1 MRLKAHI
8 SAFRESDDGE
18 ETRIGRRIPA
28 ITTQFRADFSLD
40 IEATRKVAAA
50 LVADGVSGL
59 IACGTVG
66 ENNALSR
73 DEKLAVMEVLK
84 DAAGGRIPVIAGVAE
99 YTTAQARELA
109 LEAQRLCIDGLMV
122 LPAIV
127 YSAKPRETLAH
138 FRTIA
143 SASDL
148 PIMI

>member
-1 MRLKAHI
+1 MAKNPAW
-8 SAFRESDDGE
+8 AGVF
-18 ETRIGRRIPA
+18 PA

-73 DEKLAVMEVLK
+73 DEKLAVMEALK

-109 LEAQRLCIDGLMV
+109 LEAQRLRIDGLMV

-127 YSAKPRETLAH
+127 YSAKPRETLALPYNRFCERPADH
-138 FRTIA
+138 
-143 SASDL
+143 DL
-148 PIMI
+148 EQPAAL

>member
-73 DEKLAVMEVLK
+73 DEKLAVMEALK
-84 DAAGGRIPVIAGVAE
+84 DAAGGRSS
-99 YTTAQARELA
+99 
-109 LEAQRLCIDGLMV
+109 
-122 LPAIV
+122 PASPNTQPRKRASSRSRR
-127 YSAKPRETLAH
+127 SAC
-138 FRTIA
+138 A
-143 SASDL
+143 STGSWCC
-148 PIMI
+148 PP

>member
-1 MRLKAHI
+1 M
-8 SAFRESDDGE
+8 
-18 ETRIGRRIPA
+18 
-28 ITTQFRADFSLD
+28 
-40 IEATRKVAAA
+40 
-50 LVADGVSGL
+50 SGL

-73 DEKLAVMEVLK
+73 DEKLAVMEALK